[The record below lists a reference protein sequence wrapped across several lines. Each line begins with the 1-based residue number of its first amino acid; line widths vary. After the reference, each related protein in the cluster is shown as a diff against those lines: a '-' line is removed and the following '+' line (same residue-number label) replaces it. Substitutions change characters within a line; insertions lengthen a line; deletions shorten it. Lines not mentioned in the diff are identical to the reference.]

1 MSHIVELT
9 LNLKIDGISYPNF
22 PLIRRLQVDQL
33 QPLGQIQTANSGY
46 TSLAGLLT
54 TLQAGVLVT
63 DQPLSLRMNNQ
74 SAGSIPVNASGV
86 IAFFDVAIDTATLL
100 SALIGASDA
109 AINGVLGGSK

>member
-1 MSHIVELT
+1 MAHILELT
-9 LNLKIDGISYPNF
+9 VSVKVDGISYPNF

-54 TLQAGVLVT
+54 ILQAGILTT
-63 DQPLSLRMNNQ
+63 DQSLSFRMNNQ
-74 SAGSIPVNASGV
+74 STGSLPVNAGGL
-86 IAFFDVAIDTATLL
+86 ICFFDVAIDTATLL